1 MTPGVGGLCAGVG
14 CSSATCLRHLGWSQG
29 WGDMGM
35 TGEWRQR
42 GEMGGELEASFFFV
56 EGDGIDGMI
65 LSICVFFLLLLMKN
79 LGSREML
86 GDGSV
91 DIR

>member
-1 MTPGVGGLCAGVG
+1 METKGRNGGRIG
-14 CSSATCLRHLGWSQG
+14 SQ
-29 WGDMGM
+29 
-35 TGEWRQR
+35 
-42 GEMGGELEASFFFV
+42 FFFV